1 MIGIDLG
8 TTHVRVFIK
17 GRGIVLREPAV
28 IAVGKGG
35 KDIKAVGTDAYNMIG
50 RTPGS
55 IQAVRPMADGV
66 IADYSLTEKM
76 LRAFVGKVLRGP
88 SRFLRPNIMVCV
100 PSGITEVEKRAVLQA
115 VNELN
120 AKKSFIIEEPIAAAI
135 GAGINIADPV
145 GSMVVDIGGGT
156 TDVAI
161 ISLGGIVVSD
171 SVKVAGNILDDD
183 IVRYVRRKENLLI
196 GDRTAEEVKRTI
208 GSAMLL
214 PGEENIS
221 KEISGRDLI
230 NGMPRSITL
239 TTEDVISALS
249 SSLSKMA
256 DSVRKVLEKGP
267 PELISDVVERGIVLT
282 GGGAMLRNLDI
293 YLQKLTHI
301 PVMVAEN
308 PQDCVVIGTGKAL
321 DSADVLESANAN
333 RQLQYY

>member
-28 IAVGKGG
+28 IAVTHNNQEV
-35 KDIKAVGTDAYNMIG
+35 KAVGTEAYNMIG

-55 IQAVRPMADGV
+55 IKAVRPMADGV

-76 LRAFVGKVLRGP
+76 LRAFVRKVLKGP
-88 SRFLRPNIMVCV
+88 GRFLRPNIMVCV

-115 VNELN
+115 VNELG
-120 AKKSFIIEEPIAAAI
+120 ARKSFLIEEPIAAAI
-135 GAGINIADPV
+135 GAGVNIADPV

-171 SVKVAGNILDDD
+171 SVKVAGNTLDAD
-183 IVRYVRRKENLLI
+183 IIRYIRRKENLLI
-196 GDRTAEEVKRTI
+196 GDRTAETLKRNL
-208 GSAMLL
+208 GAAMLL
-214 PGEENIS
+214 SGEENQTT
-221 KEISGRDLI
+221 EISGRDLI
-230 NGMPRSITL
+230 NGMPRTITVS
-239 TTEDVISALS
+239 TEDIMTALS
-249 SSLSKMA
+249 GSLNKMA
-256 DSVRKVLEKGP
+256 DSVRKVLESGP

-282 GGGAMLRNLDI
+282 GGGALLRNLDVFI
-293 YLQKLTHI
+293 QNLTHI

-321 DSADVLESANAN
+321 DSAEALDSARAG

>member
-28 IAVGKGG
+28 IAVSKNNE
-35 KDIKAVGTDAYNMIG
+35 IKAVGTDAYHMIG

-55 IQAVRPMADGV
+55 IRAVRPMADGV

-76 LRAFVGKVLRGP
+76 LRAFVSKVLRGP

-120 AKKSFIIEEPIAAAI
+120 ARKSFIIEEPIAAAI
-135 GAGINIADPV
+135 GAGINIADPI
-145 GSMVVDIGGGT
+145 GSMIVDIGGGT

-196 GDRTAEEVKRTI
+196 GDRTAEELKRTI
-208 GSAMLL
+208 GAAILL
-214 PGEENIS
+214 PGDENKT

-230 NGMPRSITL
+230 NGMPRTVSL
-239 TTEDVISALS
+239 SSEDVISALS
-249 SSLSKMA
+249 SSLAKMA

-282 GGGAMLRNLDI
+282 GGGALLRNLDV
-293 YLQKLTHI
+293 YLQNITHI
-301 PVMVAEN
+301 PVIIAEN

-321 DSADVLESANAN
+321 DSADVLESVSSEK
-333 RQLQYY
+333 QLQHY